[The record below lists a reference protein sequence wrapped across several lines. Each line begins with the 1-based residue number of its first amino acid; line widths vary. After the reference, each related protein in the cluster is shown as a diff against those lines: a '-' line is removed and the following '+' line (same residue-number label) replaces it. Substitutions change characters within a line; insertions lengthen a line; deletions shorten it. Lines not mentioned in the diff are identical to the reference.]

1 MKITADSIRHGFG
14 HVKSFLNNSYNQAQ
28 KFASTLDNHV
38 GTAKR
43 IYGAVAPLLD
53 EMTGTRVNNTAM
65 KALDTYD
72 DLKRKVIDGDARGR
86 EMHSRL
92 RKAAPELNF

>member
-1 MKITADSIRHGFG
+1 MKITADAIRHGLG
-14 HVKSFLNNSYNQAQ
+14 HANSFLNRSYNQAH

-43 IYGAVAPLLD
+43 IYGVVAPLLD

-72 DLKRKVIDGDARGR
+72 DLRRRVIDGDARGR
-86 EMHSRL
+86 EVRSRL
-92 RKAAPELNF
+92 RKVAPELNI